1 MVSGNSDCGDCHG
14 HAEQWYRSEV
24 DRPMLGDMGTS
35 VASVSLP
42 SEASTVTD
50 PVDVLVIDD
59 SEDDRDL
66 YARLL
71 KPGVQVETVDFA
83 IDGEDG
89 LARYRDRPTDCVLLD
104 FNMPGDDGLAV
115 LERLKAMDPHVAV
128 VMMTGEGNENI
139 AVAAMKAGAMD
150 YVVKDRITASVL
162 LRAILNA
169 TEKAA
174 LIRKIAAQ
182 RDEQVNF
189 IRVLVHDVR
198 APLRGLTGF
207 SEMLAEDLEAGTY
220 DEVPDHLDMIKL
232 SAMRLNA
239 LVDTLAHYAL
249 LDGDMAHERIDM
261 NDVVTQALDN
271 LRLVIDERHAN
282 IDIAKLPHVVGCG
295 PELVQL
301 LQNLIGNGIKYN
313 DRAAPSISLSV
324 KGDGEDQIFVVEDNG
339 IGIPDAKLNAI
350 FQPFERLWSR
360 DVYEGTGLGLAICQ
374 KIVERHNGRIWCE
387 SEVGSGSRF
396 CFALPGA

>member
-1 MVSGNSDCGDCHG
+1 
-14 HAEQWYRSEV
+14 
-24 DRPMLGDMGTS
+24 MLGDMGSS
-35 VASVSLP
+35 VFSP
-42 SEASTVTD
+42 SIAPVAPTVTD

-71 KPGVQVETVDFA
+71 KPGVQVQTVDFA
-83 IDGEDG
+83 SDGEEG
-89 LARYRDRPTDCVLLD
+89 LARYHDRPTDCVLLD

-115 LERLKAMDPHVAV
+115 LERLKAIDPHVAV

-162 LRAILNA
+162 LRAIVNA

-174 LIRKIAAQ
+174 LVRKIAAQ
-182 RDEQVNF
+182 HEEQVNF
-189 IRVLVHDVR
+189 IRILVHDVR

-207 SEMLAEDLEAGTY
+207 SDMLAEDLEAGTY
-220 DEVPDHLDMIKL
+220 EDVPDHLDMIKL
-232 SAMRLNA
+232 SATRLNA

-249 LDGDMAHERIDM
+249 LDGKMAHEKVDM
-261 NDVVTQALDN
+261 NDVVIQALDN
-271 LRLVIDERHAN
+271 LRLVIDERHAQVDVA
-282 IDIAKLPHVVGCG
+282 ILPCATGSG
-295 PELVQL
+295 PELAQL

-313 DRAAPSISLSV
+313 DRVAPTITISV
-324 KGDGEDQIFVVEDNG
+324 KSDGDEQIFVVEDNG
-339 IGIPDAKLNAI
+339 IGIPEAKLTAI
-350 FQPFERLWSR
+350 FRPFERLWSR
-360 DVYEGTGLGLAICQ
+360 DVYEGTGLGLAICR
-374 KIVERHNGRIWCE
+374 KIIERHDGRIWCE

-396 CFALPGA
+396 CFTLPAV